1 MVLIPQK
8 REGLSLFNIISRR
21 CKTVNGVKFL
31 RNMFRS
37 PTRDLSIILTRQ
49 KAVAYFAKPDR
60 YELCKVFQDCM
71 RCIKNIHRI
80 LKKLSFNHASVKDWK
95 CLKLTLLH
103 MMILVEMCVRQVK
116 DFTANDDV
124 ELLTQIASLAALPD
138 LHQAITA
145 IENVFDVEES
155 QRRDAFVVLPG
166 MDRQVC
172 VL

>member
-1 MVLIPQK
+1 M
-8 REGLSLFNIISRR
+8 
-21 CKTVNGVKFL
+21 
-31 RNMFRS
+31 
-37 PTRDLSIILTRQ
+37 
-49 KAVAYFAKPDR
+49 
-60 YELCKVFQDCM
+60 
-71 RCIKNIHRI
+71 
-80 LKKLSFNHASVKDWK
+80 
-95 CLKLTLLH
+95 
-103 MMILVEMCVRQVK
+103 RQVK

-124 ELLTQIASLAALPD
+124 ELLTQMASLAALPD